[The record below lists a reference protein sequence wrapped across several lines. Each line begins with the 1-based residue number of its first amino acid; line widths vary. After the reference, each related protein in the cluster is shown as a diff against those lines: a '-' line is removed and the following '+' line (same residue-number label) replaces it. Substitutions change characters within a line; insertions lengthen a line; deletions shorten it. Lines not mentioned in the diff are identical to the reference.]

1 MKEAKFYENKGEHVL
16 CTLCPHNCKI
26 GNGSTGVCKVR
37 KNIDGVLYSLNYE
50 KITSVALDPI
60 EKKPLFHFY
69 PGMKIFSIGSF
80 GCNFRCDYC
89 QNYEIVEGADLAIDL
104 SLERIVQLEEE
115 SDSIG
120 MAYTYNEPTI
130 FYEMVEELAKEMK
143 NRGKKNVLV
152 TNGYLNKEPFLN
164 ILPLID
170 AMNIDLKAMTDDF
183 YKKICKGQLDPV
195 LETIKL
201 AASKTHV
208 EVTTLL
214 IDDYN
219 ASEEEIEKLSY
230 FLSNIDKNIVLHFS
244 RYFPQFKMTRPATSL
259 NTLIRAKEIAQRH
272 LNYVYIGNVFGFDN
286 STYCPNCHAKLIDRN
301 LKIEIVGID
310 KNRCIHCGQ
319 KLPIIY

>member
-1 MKEAKFYENKGEHVL
+1 MKEAKFYENKGEYVF
-16 CTLCPHNCKI
+16 CVLCPHNCKI
-26 GNGSTGVCKVR
+26 KNGSTGICKVR
-37 KNIDGVLYSLNYE
+37 KNINGVLYSLNYE

-69 PGMKIFSIGSF
+69 PGTKIFSIGSF

-89 QNYEIVEGADLAIDL
+89 QNYEIVYGENLAIDL
-104 SLERIVQLEEE
+104 SIEKIIQLEEE

-152 TNGYLNKEPFLN
+152 TNGFINKEPLLN

-183 YKKICKGQLDPV
+183 YKKICKGHLDPV

-214 IDDYN
+214 IDEYN
-219 ASEEEIEKLSY
+219 TSEDEIEKLSY

-244 RYFPQFKMTRPATSL
+244 RYFPKHKMTKPATNL

-272 LNYVYIGNVFGFDN
+272 INYVYIGNVFGFDN
-286 STYCPNCHAKLIDRN
+286 STYCPNCHEKLIDRN
-301 LKIEIVGID
+301 FKLEIVGIE
-310 KNRCIHCGQ
+310 KNRCIHCG
-319 KLPIIY
+319 LEIPVIY